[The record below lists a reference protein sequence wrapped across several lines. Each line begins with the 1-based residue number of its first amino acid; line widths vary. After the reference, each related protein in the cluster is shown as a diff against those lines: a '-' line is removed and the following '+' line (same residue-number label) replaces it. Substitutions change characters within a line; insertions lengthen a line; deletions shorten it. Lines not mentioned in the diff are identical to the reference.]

1 MAETYPYEPDFAVHP
16 GETLHEYIEYSP
28 MGYLEFAEKLGIS
41 LEELNNILAGKASIT
56 KDFAERLA
64 NITDVSYQFWINLQ
78 KRYDEFQ
85 AKQQAKQ
92 NNEDITYSRMCRRCR
107 ALSPDAPA
115 TIGEKGNKAV
125 FHLFSKL

>member
-56 KDFAERLA
+56 KLPRKYSAARESAILKW
-64 NITDVSYQFWINLQ
+64 ISTEVSYGM
-78 KRYDEFQ
+78 R
-85 AKQQAKQ
+85 
-92 NNEDITYSRMCRRCR
+92 
-107 ALSPDAPA
+107 
-115 TIGEKGNKAV
+115 
-125 FHLFSKL
+125 